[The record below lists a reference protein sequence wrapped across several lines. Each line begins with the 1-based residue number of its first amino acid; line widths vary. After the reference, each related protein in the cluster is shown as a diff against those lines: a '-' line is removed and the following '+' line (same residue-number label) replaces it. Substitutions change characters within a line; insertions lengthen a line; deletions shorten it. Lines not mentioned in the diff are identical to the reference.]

1 MDKAE
6 LLIYNG
12 NKIYYP
18 AVLEGITWETDR
30 SGGSP
35 GKLTFTIINDSL
47 LDFEEGNVVTMK
59 YGKYKV
65 FKGFIFTRKFNSDGT
80 LGITAYD
87 QIRYL
92 KNKHTM
98 KYENKTASEVI
109 KIIAAQFRLNVG
121 IIEDTEWVIPSR
133 IEDDTELIQMIY
145 NALDK
150 SMIRTNKFYVLYD
163 DFGEL
168 TLKDIESMK
177 LPLLYDNDTV
187 EDFDYE
193 TSIDKNT
200 YNQIRI
206 TYDNDETGVREVYMT
221 QDSENIN
228 KWGVLQY
235 CEKINKNI
243 NGKFAAE
250 KALEWFNKKTNSL
263 SVKNALGDIRV
274 RAGSSIKVKFD
285 IPETPIRKLMVVDK
299 VKHTFKNGEHFMD
312 MSLNGALPMKYFTG
326 TKGIIIDKQ

>member
-1 MDKAE
+1 MNNIE

-12 NKIYYP
+12 NKVYFP
-18 AVLEGITWETDR
+18 VVLEDVTWETDR
-30 SGGSP
+30 RGGGP
-35 GKLTFTIINDSL
+35 GKLTFTIMNDRI
-47 LDFEEGNVVTMK
+47 LDVEEGNTVTMK
-59 YGKYKV
+59 FGEYKV
-65 FKGFIFTRKFNSDGT
+65 FKGFIFTIRFNSNGT

-98 KYENKTASEVI
+98 NYENKTASEVI

-121 IIEDTEWVIPSR
+121 TIEDTEWVIPNR
-133 IEDDTELIQMIY
+133 IEHDTELIQIIY

-150 SMIRTNKFYVLYD
+150 SMIKTSKIYVLYD

-168 TLKDIESMK
+168 TLKNIESMK
-177 LPLLYDNDTV
+177 LPLLYDNGTI

-206 TYDNDETGVREVYMT
+206 TYDNEDTGVREVYMT
-221 QDSENIN
+221 KDSRNIN
-228 KWGVLQY
+228 KWGILQF
-235 CEKINKNI
+235 CDKIDKNI

-250 KALEWFNKKTNSL
+250 KALEWFNKKTSTL
-263 SVKNALGDIRV
+263 SVKNALGDIRI
-274 RAGSSIKVKFD
+274 RAGSSIKLKLD
-285 IPETPIRKLMVVDK
+285 IPETPIRKLMIVDK

-312 MSLNGALPMKYFTG
+312 MTLNGALALKYFTG
-326 TKGIIIDKQ
+326 TDGIIIDK